1 LFENVSNV
9 IAAERSKFESV
20 FEGASDF
27 VGAIDFTQSHD
38 FGDVNPGI
46 EATILKLAIILLAK
60 RAESVKAQEQF
71 GVAGLASLLEQILDV
86 IWVFEV
92 PVPIVATGVAG
103 DELLVMINAEPIGE
117 GFEHQSL
124 GSIEAWHRIA
134 IGIKHDTETIVS
146 AHGGGDS
153 GVCWN
158 RW

>member
-1 LFENVSNV
+1 MFENVSNV
-9 IAAERSKFESV
+9 IATKCSKFESV

-27 VGAIDFTQSHD
+27 VGAIDFTQSHY

-46 EATILKLAIILLAK
+46 EATILKLAIILLGK

-71 GVAGLASLLEQILDV
+71 GVAGLASLIEQILDV

-117 GFEHQSL
+117 GFEHQPL
-124 GSIEAWHRIA
+124 GSIEAWHRIT

-146 AHGGGDS
+146 AHGVGDS